1 MRMKLSKFGRI
12 ALASVVSLGLGF
24 GATACGPSNTIDFLY
39 VTASKQNPGQIS
51 VYKVDSEAGVLYQI
65 SDSPYPSGG
74 RNPVADVAS
83 ANGKNLYVINH
94 DDNTIVEFAIGTDG
108 KLYPQQTCNMPG
120 SYPTQ
125 LAVNEAGTYLYVV
138 ETYQPNFSTNIPGP
152 GALVVFPINANGQL
166 GATSSLCQT
175 VPDGTN
181 AFFPLGDNP
190 VAVNVLAGG
199 SFVYAVNE
207 SDATV
212 SALQVGS
219 NGVLS
224 SIGVF
229 KVGTAPNAIASDPT
243 GKFLYVTDGASNQ
256 MYGFQVQSGGSLVMM
271 PAPFK
276 TDNLPD
282 AVAVDPLGIYV
293 YVANYNGNDVN
304 AYTIDQSTGN
314 ATPVSGSPTYAVG
327 TGPLCILIEPSEGR
341 YIYTANFLS
350 NTVSGLALNP
360 ATGALSAVQ
369 NTPFSAGQQPTCSAA
384 ITHNHHTLA
393 QP

>member
-51 VYKVDSEAGVLYQI
+51 VYKVDSEAGILYQI

>member
-1 MRMKLSKFGRI
+1 MKLSKFGRI

-24 GATACGPSNTIDFLY
+24 GATACGPSNTIDYLY
-39 VTASKQNPGQIS
+39 VTASKNNPGQIS

-65 SDSPYPSGG
+65 ADSPYPSGG

-125 LAVNEAGTYLYVV
+125 LAINQAGTYLYVV
-138 ETYQPNFSTNIPGP
+138 ETYQPNFSINIPGP

-166 GATSSLCQT
+166 GATSSLCQP

-181 AFFPLGDNP
+181 AFFPLGNNP
-190 VAVNVLAGG
+190 VSVHVLASGN
-199 SFVYAVNE
+199 FVYAVNE
-207 SDATV
+207 GDATI

-219 NGVLS
+219 DGVLS
-224 SIGVF
+224 SVGLF
-229 KVGTAPNAIASDPT
+229 KVGTAPNAVTSDPA

-256 MYGFQVQSGGSLVMM
+256 MYGFLVQSSGSLVMM

-282 AVAVDPLGIYV
+282 AVAVDPRGIYV
-293 YVANYNGNDVN
+293 YVANYNANDVS
-304 AYTIDQSTGN
+304 AYTIDSVYRQRHTDLWFDHLRGWQR
-314 ATPVSGSPTYAVG
+314 AALYPHRAVG
-327 TGPLCILIEPSEGR
+327 RPLYLYRQLSQQHGLRLVPEPRDWGTLGR
-341 YIYTANFLS
+341 AEY
-350 NTVSGLALNP
+350 ALRCRP
-360 ATGALSAVQ
+360 AAYLQ
-369 NTPFSAGQQPTCSAA
+369 RCDYP
-384 ITHNHHTLA
+384 
-393 QP
+393 